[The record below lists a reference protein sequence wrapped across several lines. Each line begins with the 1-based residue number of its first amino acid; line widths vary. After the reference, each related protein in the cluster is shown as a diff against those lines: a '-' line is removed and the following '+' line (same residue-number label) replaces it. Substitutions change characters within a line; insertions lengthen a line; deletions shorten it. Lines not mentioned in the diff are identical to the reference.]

1 MKKLLSL
8 LFVLIVVPAWAG
20 DETPV
25 TQAGVSI
32 ELKGSIVNLS
42 SLVSGL
48 EKEAVYKE
56 AGCASNSEKKSAET
70 ATISCVKA
78 EGALLTYLSKNAH
91 SVHWSISATSPSSM
105 GCAAG
110 CQTMH
115 CPPPSG
121 ALVCCNTTTHK
132 AC

>member
-25 TQAGVSI
+25 TQPGVSI

-42 SLVSGL
+42 SLVTGL

-70 ATISCVKA
+70 ATISCAKA
-78 EGALLTYLSKNAH
+78 AGALLTFLSKNAH
-91 SVHWSISATSPSSM
+91 AVHWSISAATTTPM

-110 CQTMH
+110 CAMMN
-115 CPPPSG
+115 CPPPTG
-121 ALVCCNTTTHK
+121 PVVCCNTSTHK